1 MGELI
6 ACFFYTLEVLE
17 LPSHYGKCW
26 RLFLDT
32 QESHVLKMEP
42 GFSVVLPSVSHHISP
57 RCHHQHCIF
66 KIPLEMN
73 HKTIFV
79 S

>member
-1 MGELI
+1 MGKLI

-32 QESHVLKMEP
+32 QESHVLKIELL
-42 GFSVVLPSVSHHISP
+42 SSVSITSA
-57 RCHHQHCIF
+57 
-66 KIPLEMN
+66 
-73 HKTIFV
+73 
-79 S
+79 